1 MTAPFVVPTRDWRF
15 SGVGPCSAFHEP
27 EAGRMSSGRLEDTNN
42 TLQVLRRVA
51 PGTNQ
56 PPRKPA
62 ASSPRGMARSFEQGP
77 TGVTP

>member
-1 MTAPFVVPTRDWRF
+1 
-15 SGVGPCSAFHEP
+15 
-27 EAGRMSSGRLEDTNN
+27 MSSGRLEDTNN